1 MAARARAGFIVIYS
15 IIIIIGVSDI
25 VLNGLIIYLRHYK
38 T

>member
-1 MAARARAGFIVIYS
+1 MAARARAGVIVIYS
-15 IIIIIGVSDI
+15 IIIIGVSDI